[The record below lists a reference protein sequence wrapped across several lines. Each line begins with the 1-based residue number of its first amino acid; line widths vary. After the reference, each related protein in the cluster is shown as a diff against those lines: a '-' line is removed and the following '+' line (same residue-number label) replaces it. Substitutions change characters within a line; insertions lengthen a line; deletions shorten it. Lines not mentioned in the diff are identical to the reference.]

1 MKFATG
7 ECASRE
13 SDGVVAAFHE
23 PLGKRRREL
32 WDVREFVPIRVSGR
46 IEVTPRHMVGVI
58 MQRQVADQSTI
69 FQRLTEE
76 EEVAWWDG
84 YQPLITL
91 GGDTGALN
99 GDVYVCKHC
108 HLLYFVGEAS

>member
-58 MQRQVADQSTI
+58 AGAFTPDAVGFDV
-69 FQRLTEE
+69 RLTEE